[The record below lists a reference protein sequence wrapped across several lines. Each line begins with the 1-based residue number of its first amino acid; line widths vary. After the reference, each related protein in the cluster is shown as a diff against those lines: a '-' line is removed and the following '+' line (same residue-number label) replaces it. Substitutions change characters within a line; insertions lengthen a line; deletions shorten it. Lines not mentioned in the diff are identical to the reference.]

1 MLPRRPSS
9 VRPATTGFIF
19 ITVLLDMVAVGIMA
33 PVLPKLIISFELG
46 DIARAASIAGAIGLI
61 WAGMQ
66 FVFSPIVGAL
76 SDRCGRRPI
85 ILLSNLGLGLD
96 YLIMALAP
104 SLPWLFVGRALSGVA
119 GASFATAAAYIADV
133 TPQEKRAGQIGLLG
147 AAFGIGFVLG
157 PAIGGTLGELDLR
170 LPFWVAAGLSLA
182 NAAYGYFV
190 LPESLPIEHRA
201 KLKWETVNPLNTLKL
216 LRSYPRLG
224 GLAAAAFLCFLGH
237 EALHATFVLYTDYR
251 YAWSA
256 NQVGLALSLVGIGS
270 GIVSGLLVR
279 PAVARCGEHPVVL
292 AGLIFGVVGFTA
304 YAFAPT
310 GALFLAST
318 PLMALWALAGPAVQS
333 SMTRQVGPS
342 EQGRLQGALSS
353 LRGMVGLVGPLL
365 FTQTFVVGISG
376 GHRTPGAPYLVVAGL
391 LIFAIVTV
399 TGGPPRLGR
408 RSPSNMYSALE
419 ES

>member
-1 MLPRRPSS
+1 MRTRTPSS
-9 VRPATTGFIF
+9 LRTATIGFIF
-19 ITVLLDMVAVGIMA
+19 ITVLLDMVAIGIMA
-33 PVLPKLIISFELG
+33 PVLPKLIISFEHG
-46 DIARAASIAGAIGLI
+46 DIARAASVAGVIGLV

-66 FVFSPIVGAL
+66 FVFSPVVGAL
-76 SDRCGRRPI
+76 SDRYGRRPI
-85 ILLSNLGLGLD
+85 ILLSNFGLGLD

-104 SLPWLFVGRALSGVA
+104 SLPWLFVGRMLSGVA
-119 GASFATAAAYIADV
+119 GASFSTAAAYIADV
-133 TPQEKRAGQIGLLG
+133 TPPEKRAGQMGLLG

-157 PAIGGTLGELDLR
+157 PAMGGMLGELDLR

-190 LPESLPIEHRA
+190 LPESLPIQHRA
-201 KLKWETVNPLNTLKL
+201 TLKWEIVSPLHALKL
-216 LRSYPRLG
+216 LGSHPRLT
-224 GLAAAAFLCFLGH
+224 GLAAAAFLGFLGH
-237 EALHATFVLYTDYR
+237 ESLHATFVLYTDYR
-251 YAWSA
+251 YGWGAS
-256 NQVGLALSLVGIGS
+256 QVGLALALVGVGS
-270 GIVSGLLVR
+270 GIVAGLLVR
-279 PAVARCGEHPVVL
+279 PAVARFGEHPVLV

-318 PLMALWALAGPAVQS
+318 PLMALWALAAPAAQS

-353 LRGMVGLVGPLL
+353 LRGMAGLVGPLL

-391 LIFAIVTV
+391 LIFAIVAV
-399 TGGPPRLGR
+399 TGPLRLGR
-408 RSPSNMYSALE
+408 RSPSSVFSALE
-419 ES
+419 KS